1 MSSFAA
7 RYGGCR
13 IMMLRKALIIRQLRD
28 VSKCKNL
35 RPIIFFFHFSR
46 VFLSLYPSIFNF
58 SGSILMIIN

>member
-1 MSSFAA
+1 MGSFAA
-7 RYGGCR
+7 RYEGCR

-28 VSKCKNL
+28 VSKYKNL

-58 SGSILMIIN
+58 SGLMLIIFN